1 MTPSPSRKAWRESQ
15 AAKTKIKPSK
25 RGKVRFVPLNAVVD
39 GGWLGTLSLRE
50 LRVWLVLH
58 RMADKN
64 GNLHASHCT
73 IAARAGMRREHAA
86 RTTAQLERRGLL
98 RVRVRGRT
106 VGSQVKRTANEY
118 EMLAPPFM
126 NSASSSTIAEVKSCQ
141 SVLVNSATG
150 GTPSERTH

>member
-1 MTPSPSRKAWRESQ
+1 
-15 AAKTKIKPSK
+15 
-25 RGKVRFVPLNAVVD
+25 
-39 GGWLGTLSLRE
+39 
-50 LRVWLVLH
+50 
-58 RMADKN
+58 MADTN

-106 VGSQVKRTANEY
+106 VGSQGKRTANEY

-126 NSASSSTIAEVKSCQ
+126 NSASSSTIAEVK
-141 SVLVNSATG
+141 
-150 GTPSERTH
+150 